1 MISLQKPQR
10 QEDSRMTCLVSR
22 RGGGGSVSQE
32 FCIWQNYPSTI
43 EEVLRKSQVNR
54 PTVQEIT
61 NETPSR

>member
-1 MISLQKPQR
+1 MFSIPKGR
-10 QEDSRMTCLVSR
+10 
-22 RGGGGSVSQE
+22 GGSVSQE